1 MGTEEA
7 TIFLGNEYDDA
18 LRDAIHTVLVR
29 SAAVGIDKLWG
40 VGGSQEIETLVV
52 WLGIDSITIEAETFV
67 GLTIAGPKAIVEDI
81 ARQVRQILRAS
92 DSARQR

>member
-7 TIFLGNEYDDA
+7 TIILGNEYDDA

-29 SAAVGIDKLWG
+29 NGAVGIDKLWG
-40 VGGSQEIETLVV
+40 VGGSQEIENLVV
-52 WLGIDSITIEAETFV
+52 RLGIDLITIEAETFV

-81 ARQVRQILRAS
+81 ARQVGQIHSS
-92 DSARQR
+92 DCTRER